1 MKMNDAENLS
11 KLLGHLPPAVFREF
25 MVSEF
30 ELAMPDLDK
39 KKGKQEQ
46 CAVMESI
53 LSALG
58 VSERQKIE
66 EVAERIILLSDGAG
80 QDVIEGISQDI
91 FGDDE
96 KAAFAA
102 IPNQYER
109 ALWLHSHEPALF
121 EEALNARQADVF
133 RQSASCYSGYVAPKD
148 LTVLDDVAAR
158 LAFHQAVAQQLG
170 CAADAV
176 AVQVF
181 KRLRPDTLTGEDV
194 DLYQVSVHHNRPPEI
209 IDCVQAS
216 ELVPQEVI
224 RAVTSHITYEPANGH
239 LEVLSKDTDGREAL
253 ARIVADSL
261 LHSPITGDKIPLK
274 QYDYQSLA
282 APRSFDLAGEDV
294 ASVKVVELG
303 YTLANHRSLLVKI
316 WAKDVDDIYTAAHT
330 LISLSFDFRNHHLN
344 YAKLSI
350 RIKKVGK
357 QRARTITVILRDDNK
372 CNVKT
377 KREKDRAL
385 CDRLLAKW
393 QLVKE
398 ISDVTE
404 ELADALV
411 A

>member
-1 MKMNDAENLS
+1 MNDAENLS

-25 MVSEF
+25 MVGEF
-30 ELAMPDLDK
+30 ALAMPDLDK
-39 KKGKQEQ
+39 KQGKQEQ
-46 CAVMESI
+46 RAVMEAI
-53 LSALG
+53 LSALEVG
-58 VSERQKIE
+58 ARRKIE
-66 EVAERIILLSDGAG
+66 EVSERIVLLSDGAG
-80 QDVIEGISQDI
+80 QDVIDGISQDI
-91 FGDDE
+91 VGDDA
-96 KAAFAA
+96 KAAFAV

-109 ALWLHSHEPALF
+109 ALWLYLNAPALF

-148 LTVLDDVAAR
+148 LTVLDDAVAR
-158 LAFHQAVAQQLG
+158 QAFHQAVAQQLG
-170 CAADAV
+170 CAADTV

-209 IDCVQAS
+209 IDRVQAS

-224 RAVTSHITYEPANGH
+224 RAVSSHITYEPANGH

-261 LHSPITGDKIPLK
+261 LQSPITGDKIPLK

-282 APRSFDLAGEDV
+282 APRSFDLTGEDV
-294 ASVKVVELG
+294 AWVKVIELG
-303 YTLANHRSLLVKI
+303 YTTANHRSLLVKI
-316 WAKDVDDIYTAAHT
+316 WAKDVDDIYTAARS
-330 LISLSFDFRNHHLN
+330 LISLSFDFRHHHIS

-350 RIKKVGK
+350 RTKKVGK
-357 QRARTITVILRDDNK
+357 ERARTIVVILRDDNK
-372 CNVKT
+372 CNIKT

-398 ISDVTE
+398 ISDVAE
-404 ELADALV
+404 EPVDAL
-411 A
+411 AA

>member
-1 MKMNDAENLS
+1 MNDAENLS

-25 MVSEF
+25 MVDEF
-30 ELAMPDLDK
+30 GLAMPDVDAK
-39 KKGKQEQ
+39 KPKKDQREAME
-46 CAVMESI
+46 AV
-53 LSALG
+53 LSALS
-58 VSERQKIE
+58 VSERQRIE
-66 EVAERIILLSDGAG
+66 EVAERIVLLSDGAG
-80 QDVIEGISQDI
+80 QDVVDGFKDDI
-91 FGDDE
+91 FDD
-96 KAAFAA
+96 AAREAFVA

-109 ALWLHSHEPALF
+109 ALWLHLHEPALF

-148 LTVLDDVAAR
+148 LTVLDDATAR
-158 LAFHQAVAQQLG
+158 QAFHQAVAQHLG
-170 CAADAV
+170 CAADTV

-209 IDCVQAS
+209 IDRVQAS

-224 RAVTSHITYEPANGH
+224 RAVSSHITYEPANGH

-261 LHSPITGDKIPLK
+261 LQSPITGDKIPLK

-282 APRSFDLAGEDV
+282 APRNFDLSGEDV
-294 ASVKVVELG
+294 ASVKVIELG

-316 WAKDVDDIYTAAHT
+316 WSKDVDDIYTAARS

-357 QRARTITVILRDDNK
+357 ERARTIAVILRDDNK

-393 QLVKE
+393 KLVKE
-398 ISDVTE
+398 ITDVAKE
-404 ELADALV
+404 PVDALV